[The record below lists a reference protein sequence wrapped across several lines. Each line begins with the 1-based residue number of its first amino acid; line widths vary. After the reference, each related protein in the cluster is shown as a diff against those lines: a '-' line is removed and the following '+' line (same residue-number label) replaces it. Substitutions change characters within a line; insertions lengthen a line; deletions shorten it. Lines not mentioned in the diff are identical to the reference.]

1 MSEPS
6 GRGTLTKPPQQRGT
20 AGPPPRVRR
29 PEAAQRAPEAVPQAP
44 PLTGPRT
51 APHTGP
57 HTGSQPRPHT
67 GAQRGPQG
75 APRSRKVP
83 PRATNRMPFIVLLC
97 GLLGGA
103 LVSALVISTTLA
115 TGAFKIAQL
124 QQSDSQLAK
133 QQQQLE
139 EEVATAQSA
148 QMIEQRAYALGM
160 RPVGELEFLNLK
172 NGKVQTDAGS
182 GGDSQINVPGYT
194 P

>member
-6 GRGTLTKPPQQRGT
+6 GRGTLTKPPQERRT

-29 PEAAQRAPEAVPQAP
+29 PGTGQRAPAAVPQAP

-51 APHTGP
+51 GPHTGP
-57 HTGSQPRPHT
+57 QP
-67 GAQRGPQG
+67 GPRG
-75 APRSRKVP
+75 APRPRKAP
-83 PRATNRMPFIVLLC
+83 GERATNRMPFIVLLC

-148 QMIEQRAYALGM
+148 QVIEQRAYALGM

-182 GGDSQINVPGYT
+182 GATSQINVPGYT